1 MLELYYVPAGSASCR
16 VRFCLTEKELPY
28 EAKIVNIREGEQN
41 SEAYLKLNPNGLVPT
56 LVHDGEPVWESAV
69 ICEYL
74 DDAFPQPSLKPAD
87 PYQRSLMRNWVKY
100 FDEQCQPALI
110 VFNWSIRVSPYASR
124 WTDEEL
130 KERLARIPTAA
141 RREAWLRAARNPY
154 TEEERA
160 GALKTLVGVIRRMD
174 AALTRHAWLAGDS
187 ISLADIAAAPFV
199 WRLHAIAPD
208 EFGQPDLKAL
218 NGWWERMASRPGFK
232 VAFDQEFTAHKN

>member
-1 MLELYYVPAGSASCR
+1 MLELHYVSAGSASCR

-28 EAKIVNIREGEQN
+28 EAKIVNIRDGEQN
-41 SEAYLKLNPNGLVPT
+41 SDAYLKLNPNGLVPT
-56 LVHDGEPVWESAV
+56 LVHDSRPVWESAV

-74 DDAFPQPSLKPAD
+74 DDAFPQPPLKPAD

-110 VFNWSIRVSPYASR
+110 IFNWSIRVSPYASR

-130 KERLARIPTAA
+130 KSRLARIPTAA

-160 GALKTLVGVIRRMD
+160 GALKTLVGVIGRME

-199 WRLHAIAPD
+199 WRLRAIAPG
-208 EFGQPDLKAL
+208 EFGRPGLKAL
-218 NGWWERMASRPGFK
+218 NDWWERIAARPGFK